1 MMKIYAYDRWLSVN
15 IKVRVCVRNRAS
27 KLLLSGY
34 V

>member
-1 MMKIYAYDRWLSVN
+1 MKIYAYDSVN
-15 IKVRVCVRNRAS
+15 IKVRVCVRDRAS